1 MWIELNNCTITC
13 LNCTVAFTRT
23 TVVSVW
29 PHRSSPD
36 LHCRGV
42 WLGSCAALPLAQGCL
57 PRSPR
62 AQDGWLVDTVGQVG
76 LPRPPAGMFSARWR
90 WRLWRRWRLA
100 SRPQLTARLSWEG
113 ARRSGGAPSA
123 WAEALHVP
131 HRGFRLQWH
140 TPHLPDGCRH
150 LPCVAGEALLS
161 CGTPASVGRGRLGP
175 RVASCVTRP
184 ALASVRLGDPAAAV
198 SPGRRRRPLPPPCLL
213 PSRPL
218 PPPSPPPHES
228 LPRLTHKRPLWRQRP
243 LLRRSVGQ
251 VLGSRPR
258 IALRP

>member
-1 MWIELNNCTITC
+1 M
-13 LNCTVAFTRT
+13 
-23 TVVSVW
+23 
-29 PHRSSPD
+29 
-36 LHCRGV
+36 
-42 WLGSCAALPLAQGCL
+42 
-57 PRSPR
+57 
-62 AQDGWLVDTVGQVG
+62 
-76 LPRPPAGMFSARWR
+76 
-90 WRLWRRWRLA
+90 WRRWRLV
-100 SRPQLTARLSWEG
+100 SRPQPTACLLWEG

-123 WAEALHVP
+123 WAGALRVP

-184 ALASVRLGDPAAAV
+184 ALASCWRAPPPAPPSSSAPAAAAEWAAASRTRVRLGDPAAAA
-198 SPGRRRRPLPPPCLL
+198 SPGRRRLPLPPPCLL
-213 PSRPL
+213 PAR
-218 PPPSPPPHES
+218 PPPLSPSPHEP
-228 LPRLTHKRPLWRQRP
+228 LPRLTHKRPLWRQQP
-243 LLRRSVGQ
+243 LLRRSVGH